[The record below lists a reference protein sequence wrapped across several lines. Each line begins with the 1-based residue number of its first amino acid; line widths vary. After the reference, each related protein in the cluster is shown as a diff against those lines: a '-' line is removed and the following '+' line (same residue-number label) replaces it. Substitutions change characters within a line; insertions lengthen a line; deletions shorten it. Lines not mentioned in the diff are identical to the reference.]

1 MATNNSK
8 SVPTK
13 YVASLLKISDYNKI
27 APIRSVMRAPT
38 RAAMSAPTRSVMRA
52 PTRSVMRAPARSV
65 MRAPRRAAMSAPARA
80 AMSAPAKQSF
90 GLNDL
95 SEDLRFYIT
104 NEYSKLVNKAKNIAE
119 KLIEIMKSDYENPT
133 QYKEAL
139 NERIQAK
146 NILKTITDI
155 DTINEIRHIINNQS
169 KQLGNYYFPIFVL
182 IQERFIELVVI
193 INQQKKLEIL
203 NNEEKKLKLKLT
215 EIKHILNNEIKNITD
230 VKYKHIYNDIKLL
243 FEETTNIFDKI
254 NNYFLNIKKSQDEA
268 KKILTQNYRNTLSD
282 ELSKRQRIIEDTI
295 LKIEYAIKFYLNE
308 INNLLNIANKI
319 KISILKQKIKEEE
332 KK

>member
-8 SVPTK
+8 SVPTE
-13 YVASLLKISDYNKI
+13 YVASLLKISDYNNS
-27 APIRSVMRAPT
+27 AQT
-38 RAAMSAPTRSVMRA
+38 RAAMSAQ
-52 PTRSVMRAPARSV
+52 
-65 MRAPRRAAMSAPARA
+65 ARA
-80 AMSAPAKQSF
+80 AMSAQTRAAMSAQTKQSL
-90 GLNDL
+90 GLKDL

-104 NEYSKLVNKAKNIAE
+104 NEYSKIVNKAKNIAK

-133 QYKEAL
+133 QYEEAL

-146 NILKTITDI
+146 KILKTITDI

-203 NNEEKKLKLKLT
+203 NNEEKNLKLKLT
-215 EIKHILNNEIKNITD
+215 KIKHILNNEIKNITD
-230 VKYKHIYNDIKLL
+230 VKYNHIYNDIKLL
-243 FEETTNIFDKI
+243 FEETTIIFDII
-254 NNYFLNIKKSQDEA
+254 NNYFINIKNSQNEA
-268 KKILTQNYRNTLSD
+268 KKILTQNYRNTLPD
-282 ELSKRQRIIEDTI
+282 ELSERQRIIEDSI
-295 LKIEYAIKFYLNE
+295 LKIEYAIKFNLNE

-319 KISILKQKIKEEE
+319 KISILN
-332 KK
+332 KKN